1 MISDRIGQPRQ
12 REMIGQ
18 EDELRPQ
25 NAGENAIGGR
35 AQ

>member
-1 MISDRIGQPRQ
+1 MISDRMGQPRQ

-25 NAGENAIGGR
+25 ISKRQHNQQER
-35 AQ
+35 